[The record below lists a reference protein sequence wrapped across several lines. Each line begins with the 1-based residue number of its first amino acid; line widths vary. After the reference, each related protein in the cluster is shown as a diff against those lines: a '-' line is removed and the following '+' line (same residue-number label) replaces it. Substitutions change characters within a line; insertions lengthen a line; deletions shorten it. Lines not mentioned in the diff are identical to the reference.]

1 MLIIKIKMAEYDDYF
16 LDGANLQSSTAV
28 YTTSEL
34 ITLAADGYYSDG
46 LVVRR
51 QVSSIG
57 LLAVESCP
65 ACDEFSC
72 EQNITIQPEVASACK
87 INYKMNANVGAVKI
101 TISGMTQLNPH
112 SKRPTGIFIK
122 GTGALPP
129 AVNSF
134 SSVGDSGALNNVI
147 TAPSDTV
154 PSYFFN
160 NTPTGCA
167 NWTAGAA
174 ELPEYKYNPNT
185 QSFEP
190 TGTLDSYTFTNKLTS
205 PVAGLNLTTGTIITY
220 VPKSSVAQDV
230 FEVSAIYPC
239 GGEVQNRPTINV
251 ECPTLLYEFNGT
263 LSTTFEEGNVEACD
277 NLGSGGGKR
286 LVHGKV
292 RGTVDGQFKNGDY
305 IFYTNTDDSG
315 VYSELADGYW
325 KSLRVYFPEATGGGA
340 NIYCSFKV
348 TNNIIS
354 NVLACQ

>member
-51 QVSSIG
+51 QISSIG
-57 LLAVESCP
+57 LLAVEACP

-129 AVNSF
+129 SVNSF
-134 SSVGDSGALNNVI
+134 SSVGDSGASNNVI

-185 QSFEP
+185 QTFEP

-220 VPKSSVAQDV
+220 VPKSNVAQDT
-230 FEVSAIYPC
+230 FQVSAIYPC

-251 ECPTLLYEFNGT
+251 ECPTLLYDFNGNLT
-263 LSTTFEEGNVEACD
+263 LTVQPNANDACSGS
-277 NLGSGGGKR
+277 LGGRK

-305 IFYTNTDDSG
+305 IFTTNTLGSG
-315 VYSELADGYW
+315 VYTKLDDGYW
-325 KSLRVYFPEATGGGA
+325 QSLASSFPEATQGTLFK
-340 NIYCSFKV
+340 CSFKSTDGV
-348 TNNIIS
+348 IS
-354 NVLACQ
+354 EVADC